1 MRNSFSHIPT
11 HLAACEKCPT
21 EIKNK
26 IEEYKAT
33 RNRQKSLLKPGYHK
47 IFIDRVWDRMHNG
60 KQKHLTSNVASLN
73 NTDTALALQSNAKC
87 GVSHGQPNSTISR
100 NVSSIIN
107 ASSSALVQEKDKQL
121 TSDLTLFV
129 LLQVEPYSMLGSS
142 DADGDSKEIGF
153 PGLICSHC
161 KTRKFFT
168 TSGEHLSGLLVTISN
183 HMQSCQSCPK
193 SVRSLITQ
201 FRGTHEKQLKQ
212 VTVKSHDECMTNV
225 WSRLVEASRST
236 KRKTKGDLTD
246 DKDNV
251 CYLPVDQKKSLVT
264 PEDENLVT
272 EFTYFTMKQV
282 RACNLDKSMNGSR
295 SQFADGFPGIEC
307 LHCANTSNP
316 RRFFYRTVEILSGK

>member
-11 HLAACEKCPT
+11 HLAACEKCPA
-21 EIKNK
+21 EIKAK

-47 IFIDRVWDRMHNG
+47 IFIDSVWDRMHNG
-60 KQKHLTSNVASLN
+60 KRKQSTSGVASQN
-73 NTDTALALQSNAKC
+73 NDMIRASQANGKNGVSQTHGQSNTAF
-87 GVSHGQPNSTISR
+87 SR
-100 NVSSIIN
+100 DASPLIN
-107 ASSSALVQEKDKQL
+107 ASSALVHEGDKYL

-142 DADGDSKEIGF
+142 ADDDSKEIGF

-168 TSGEHLSGLLVTISN
+168 TSGEHLSGLLITISN

-193 SVRSLITQ
+193 SVRSLLTQ

-212 VTVKSHDECMTNV
+212 TSVKSHDQYMEKV
-225 WSRLVEASRST
+225 WARLVKESRST
-236 KRKTKGDLTD
+236 KKKSKVHHKD

-251 CYLPVDQKKSLVT
+251 CYLPVDQSKPLVT

-272 EFTYFTMKQV
+272 AFTYLTMKQV

-316 RRFFYRTVEILSGK
+316 RRFFYRTVEILSGG